1 MLRTI
6 LLYSGHASAC
16 TGRAYLNNYGLRRNL
31 AQAAWE
37 KRVVSKQHV
46 KLAVGVL
53 VIVISIAYLMF
64 SGATGST
71 MYFLTVPEVHQKLT
85 TLKGESI
92 RVAGKVT
99 EDPINW
105 DVRNLS
111 LAFVMGEG
119 QARIPVRYKG
129 VKPDMFQTGV
139 DVIVEGRIGHDGVL
153 AASVLMTS
161 CPSKYQEEKSPTL

>member
-1 MLRTI
+1 M
-6 LLYSGHASAC
+6 
-16 TGRAYLNNYGLRRNL
+16 
-31 AQAAWE
+31 
-37 KRVVSKQHV
+37 SKQHV
-46 KLAVGVL
+46 KLSIGVV
-53 VIVISIAYLMF
+53 VIVTSVAYLIF

-71 MYFLTVPEVHQKLT
+71 MYFLTVPEVQQKLT
-85 TLKGESI
+85 ALQGAPL

-99 EDPINW
+99 ADLIEW
-105 DVRNLS
+105 DVRHLS

-153 AASVLMTS
+153 AASILMTS

>member
-1 MLRTI
+1 
-6 LLYSGHASAC
+6 
-16 TGRAYLNNYGLRRNL
+16 
-31 AQAAWE
+31 
-37 KRVVSKQHV
+37 VSKHHV
-46 KLAVGVL
+46 KLSIGVL
-53 VIVISIAYLMF
+53 VIVASIAYLIL
-64 SGATGST
+64 SGSVGST
-71 MYFLTVPEVHQKLT
+71 MYFMTVPEVQQKLSS
-85 TLKGESI
+85 LRGESI

-99 EDPINW
+99 EEPINW

-111 LAFVMGEG
+111 LAFVIGDG